1 MEKSIHQGRNVKRL
15 REMLGIK
22 QESLALELGENWNQR
37 KISLLEQKEQIEPEV
52 LELISNVLKLP
63 VEAILNFD
71 SDTAM
76 NVVSASFV
84 NQTSLPCPSSFNF
97 NPIDKIIELYE
108 ALLKAEREKIDLL
121 ERMLDQQS
129 KKYITVSNKELLE
142 EHLFSFH
149 DTSPQY
155 HGLCKFN

>member
-1 MEKSIHQGRNVKRL
+1 MQKTIHQGRNIKRL

-22 QESLALELGENWNQR
+22 QEFLALELGENWNQR
-37 KISLLEQKEQIEPEV
+37 KISLLEQKERIDPEV

-63 VEAILNFD
+63 IEAIMNFD
-71 SDTAM
+71 ADTAM
-76 NVVSASFV
+76 NMVSTSFT
-84 NQTSLPCPSSFNF
+84 NQTALPHHSTFNF

-108 ALLKAEREKIDLL
+108 ALLKTEREKIVLL
-121 ERMLDQQS
+121 ERMMDQLS
-129 KKYITVSNKELLE
+129 KKYIAINNRELLE